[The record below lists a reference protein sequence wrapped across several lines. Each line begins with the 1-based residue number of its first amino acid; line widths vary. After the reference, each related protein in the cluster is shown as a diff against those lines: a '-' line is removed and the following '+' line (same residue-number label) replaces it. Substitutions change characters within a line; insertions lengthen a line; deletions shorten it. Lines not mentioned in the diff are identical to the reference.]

1 MFRAH
6 KDVDWSPYLAPADLP
21 YVTARVDPNEWC
33 PMETFERLGVGIL
46 HEIARGDLQLVKHFG
61 RVSLDAL
68 CNVYDNLVAAGD
80 PNESL
85 LRFRVLRQS
94 FFDFPALEIE
104 DVFEHSAA
112 ATVNYGMGPVA
123 EEAATWQ
130 TMGFFERLL
139 ERCGGSPLRVSL
151 TARSWAGD
159 PRTRIQMEWTRP
171 KRG

>member
-1 MFRAH
+1 MYRAH
-6 KDVDWSPYLAPADLP
+6 KDVDWSPFLAPADLP
-21 YVTARVDPNEWC
+21 YVTARIDASEWY

-46 HEIARGDLQLVKHFG
+46 HEVARGDLQLVKHFG

-68 CNVYDNLVAAGD
+68 CNRYDNLVAAGD

-94 FFDFPALEIE
+94 FFDYPAL
-104 DVFEHSAA
+104 DVRSITDHRAQIQID
-112 ATVNYGMGPVA
+112 YRMGAVA
-123 EEAATWQ
+123 EEAASVQ